1 MRNLQCF
8 VFIALSVAGAVCMAL
23 FKPVSAG
30 IAVLVGVLGVLGALI
45 VRFAY
50 PIALLSNRWY
60 SLWRRRSGTDADD
73 EPSTFAIVV
82 TKLSGYLIVFGM
94 QILLFL

>member
-1 MRNLQCF
+1 MRNLQCL

-23 FKPVSAG
+23 FKPVSVG
-30 IAVLVGVLGVLGALI
+30 IVVLVAVCGVAGALI

-50 PIALLSNRWY
+50 RIALWNNHWY
-60 SLWRRRSGTDADD
+60 SLWRRKAGMEADD
-73 EPSTFAIVV
+73 EPSTFAIVT
-82 TKLSGYLIVFGM
+82 TKLSGYLIVLSM